1 MVRNMVY
8 GLLGYLVLSCCGC
21 CVDNVVYYPP
31 QLDVGSCKYF
41 VIVDNKPIGRH
52 SQEVFVGVYGQAG
65 NVYALREFEIPV
77 DAKDTLRWAVNW
89 DSLDTLSIIF
99 HIYKYQVGHVRLMTR
114 EIERYHVFNLSLA
127 YDPQLGTFVETSDS
141 DMPAQNRRT

>member
-1 MVRNMVY
+1 MVRNMMCGV
-8 GLLGYLVLSCCGC
+8 LGCLMLSCLGC
-21 CVDNVVYYPP
+21 VKNVVYYPP
-31 QLDVGSCKYF
+31 QSEVDDCRFF

-52 SQEVFVGVYGQAG
+52 IQQVFVAVYGQAG

-89 DSLDTLSIIF
+89 ESLDKLSIVF
-99 HIYKYQVGHVRLMTR
+99 HIYKYQVGHDRLMTR

-127 YDPQLGTFVETSDS
+127 YDPQLGTFIETSDS
-141 DMPAQNRRT
+141 DVPAQNRRT